1 MENGQFRLI
10 DLIDDMCAG
19 KDVSFRPLRVARD
32 IMNKEVKTL
41 TLDHTVNACIKFMKN
56 RRCRHAP
63 VVDLPNKKEDKPYFV
78 GIVSERDVLRLISPS
93 LDKLGEQK
101 TDQRALR
108 QLLVQIVAR
117 KPETV
122 SPETPIPDVII
133 TMLDNHIDVVP
144 VLADAEVVGIIT
156 TADITNMFFRLDKVI
171 RQLCPELT
179 RATQPA
185 DLVSVTSSEAELL
198 FSWVSRTVQEI
209 MTEQVIQ
216 LTPQDNLAKAM
227 QLMQEREFRHV
238 PVTDEQGKLQGIV
251 SDRDIL
257 RHLHFAGKRPLSK
270 PEKFRAHLFRVDP
283 KFVNL
288 ELPLERIMTRKVTH
302 VLPSCTVFNAAEI
315 LRKTKVSCLPVLDEQ
330 GKLRGI
336 VTTTDLMRPLLAV
349 YELTEKS
356 HV

>member
-10 DLIDDMCAG
+10 DLIDDMGAE
-19 KDVSFRPLRVARD
+19 KDIFSRPLRVARD
-32 IMNKEVKTL
+32 IMNKEVKML

-56 RRCRHAP
+56 WRFRHAP
-63 VVDLPNKKEDKPYFV
+63 VVDLPNKKEDKSYFV
-78 GIVSERDVLRLISPS
+78 GVVSERDVSRLISPS
-93 LDKLGEQK
+93 VKKPGEQK
-101 TDQRALR
+101 TDRRALR

-117 KPETV
+117 KPKTV
-122 SPETPIPDVII
+122 SPETPIPDVIM
-133 TMLDNHIDVVP
+133 TMLDNHIDMVP

-156 TADITNMFFRLDKVI
+156 TADITNMLFRLDKVI

-179 RATQPA
+179 KATQPA
-185 DLVSVTSSEAELL
+185 DFSVTSSGAELL
-198 FSWVSRTVQEI
+198 FSWVSQTVQEI
-209 MTEQVIQ
+209 MTEQVIW

-227 QLMQEREFRHV
+227 RLMQEQEFRHV
-238 PVTDEQGKLQGIV
+238 PVTDEQGKLRGIV

-257 RHLHFAGKRPLSK
+257 RHLHFAGRRPLSK
-270 PEKFRAHLFRVDP
+270 PKKFRAHLFRVDP

-315 LRKTKVSCLPVLDEQ
+315 LRKTRVSCLPVVDE
-330 GKLRGI
+330 GKNFRGI
-336 VTTTDLMRPLLAV
+336 VTATNVMRALLAV